1 MPRPTPLDLVF
12 QPAAESSFPRIA
24 AGLAARGQDPADR
37 DAFLMNPD
45 VVTLLRDLRP
55 DEGIGEAMDQM
66 VA

>member
-12 QPAAESSFPRIA
+12 QRAAESSFPRIA

-45 VVTLLRDLRP
+45 V
-55 DEGIGEAMDQM
+55 
-66 VA
+66 